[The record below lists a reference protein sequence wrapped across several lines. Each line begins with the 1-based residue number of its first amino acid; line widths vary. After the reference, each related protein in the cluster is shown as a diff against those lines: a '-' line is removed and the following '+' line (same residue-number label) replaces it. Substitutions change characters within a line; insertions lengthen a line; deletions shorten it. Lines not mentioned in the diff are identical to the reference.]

1 MPHTYVTKFV
11 AHLVHHM
18 FYCGHTPIS
27 EVPVLYNF
35 NFLLSSLPDV
45 RAVSTDL
52 FVENS
57 GVEKLQS
64 ELPFS
69 FELPFAFRVFIRNH
83 SYGNELRLHFHFHAN
98 QAQLCT
104 KTRFE
109 TEAQGNSEV
118 ACWFCI
124 TMLHD
129 WFKKLAR
136 LFHPIRSQLKP
147 FLSTDRD

>member
-1 MPHTYVTKFV
+1 MLERFPLTCLSKTRVWKSYSPSYLSPSSCLSPFESSVETI
-11 AHLVHHM
+11 HM
-18 FYCGHTPIS
+18 EMNSAFI
-27 EVPVLYNF
+27 F
-35 NFLLSSLPDV
+35 N
-45 RAVSTDL
+45 
-52 FVENS
+52 
-57 GVEKLQS
+57 
-64 ELPFS
+64 
-69 FELPFAFRVFIRNH
+69 
-83 SYGNELRLHFHFHAN
+83 FHAN

-118 ACWFCI
+118 ASWFCI